1 MIFTGEH
8 WYFGLIQALLLITEI
23 VFGLTVAKSRPVLRK
38 ILLVAVAVW
47 FLGRKI
53 GEIMTNHEVPFDFS
67 AVAYFAVSFVVLFPT
82 RQTFFVGA
90 FCGFIAGSLYT
101 LSMIVVPEVHFSRA
115 GDYTVLNA
123 MFNHNM
129 LLFISFL
136 MSAEKKFSLRDVHWI
151 PLYIVAYFMYALLV
165 KDNFNITNVAT
176 TFQILD
182 GSIIKVLLPDFELRL
197 WYYILYYIFALTL
210 LSGFTAAV
218 YFISRNRTKP
228 SLWRVELTDPPK
240 IFDFGYR
247 FYDFGIL
254 KLKNP
259 KFKASYIY

>member
-1 MIFTGEH
+1 MIFTGAN

-67 AVAYFAVSFVVLFPT
+67 AVAYFAISFVVLFPT

-151 PLYIVAYFMYALLV
+151 PMYIIIYFMYALLV
-165 KDNFNITNVAT
+165 KDNFNITNITT

-182 GSIIKVLLPDFELRL
+182 GSIINVVFPDYDLNDG
-197 WYYILYYIFALTL
+197 YYIFYYIFAILLLT
-210 LSGFTAAV
+210 GFVTAV
-218 YFISRNRTKP
+218 YRINKFMHGTDRSRVIMNN
-228 SLWRVELTDPPK
+228 SDS
-240 IFDFGYR
+240 IFDFGYK
-247 FYDFGIL
+247 FYDNATIPIG
-254 KLKNP
+254 
-259 KFKASYIY
+259 

>member
-1 MIFTGEH
+1 MIFTGAN

-67 AVAYFAVSFVVLFPT
+67 AVAYFVVSFVVLFPT

-90 FCGFIAGSLYT
+90 FCSFIAGSLYT
-101 LSMIVVPEVHFSRA
+101 LSMVVVPEVHFSRA

-129 LLFISFL
+129 LLFCSFL
-136 MSAEKKFSLRDVHWI
+136 MSAEKQFSLKDVHWI
-151 PLYIVAYFMYALLV
+151 PMYIVIYFMYALLV
-165 KDNFNITNVAT
+165 KDNFTITNVTT

-182 GSIIKVLLPDFELRL
+182 GSIINVVFPDYDLNVG
-197 WYYILYYIFALTL
+197 YYIFYYIFAILLLT
-210 LSGFTAAV
+210 GFVTAV
-218 YFISRNRTKP
+218 YRINKFMHGTDRSRVIMNN
-228 SLWRVELTDPPK
+228 SDS
-240 IFDFGYR
+240 IFDFGYK
-247 FYDFGIL
+247 FYDNATIPIG
-254 KLKNP
+254 
-259 KFKASYIY
+259 

>member
-67 AVAYFAVSFVVLFPT
+67 AVAYFAISFVVLFPT

-129 LLFISFL
+129 LLFCSFL

-151 PLYIVAYFMYALLV
+151 PMYIVIYFMYALLV
-165 KDNFNITNVAT
+165 KDNFTITNVTT

-182 GSIIKVLLPDFELRL
+182 GSIINVVFPDYDLNVG
-197 WYYILYYIFALTL
+197 YYIFYYFFAILLLT
-210 LSGFTAAV
+210 GFVTAV
-218 YFISRNRTKP
+218 YRINKFMHGTDRSRVIMNN
-228 SLWRVELTDPPK
+228 SDS
-240 IFDFGYR
+240 IFDFGYK
-247 FYDFGIL
+247 FYDNATIPIG
-254 KLKNP
+254 
-259 KFKASYIY
+259 

>member
-67 AVAYFAVSFVVLFPT
+67 AVAYFAISFVVLFPT

-115 GDYTVLNA
+115 GDYTVVNA

-151 PLYIVAYFMYALLV
+151 PMYIIIYFMYALLV
-165 KDNFNITNVAT
+165 KDNFNITNVTT

-182 GSIIKVLLPDFELRL
+182 GSIINIVFPDYDLNVG
-197 WYYILYYIFALTL
+197 YYIFYYIFAILLLT
-210 LSGFTAAV
+210 GFVTAV
-218 YFISRNRTKP
+218 YRINKFMHGTDRSRVIMNN
-228 SLWRVELTDPPK
+228 SDS
-240 IFDFGYR
+240 IFDFGYK
-247 FYDFGIL
+247 FYDNATIPIG
-254 KLKNP
+254 
-259 KFKASYIY
+259 

>member
-1 MIFTGEH
+1 MIFTGAN

-67 AVAYFAVSFVVLFPT
+67 AVAYFAISFVVLFPT

-101 LSMIVVPEVHFSRA
+101 LSMIIVPEVHFSRA
-115 GDYTVLNA
+115 GNYTVVNA

-151 PLYIVAYFMYALLV
+151 PMYIVIYFMYALLV
-165 KDNFNITNVAT
+165 KDNFTITNVTT

-182 GSIIKVLLPDFELRL
+182 GSIINVVFPDYDLNVG
-197 WYYILYYIFALTL
+197 YYIFYYIFAILLLT
-210 LSGFTAAV
+210 GFVTAV
-218 YFISRNRTKP
+218 YRINKFMHGTDRSRVIMNN
-228 SLWRVELTDPPK
+228 SDS
-240 IFDFGYR
+240 IFDFGYK
-247 FYDFGIL
+247 FYDNATIPIG
-254 KLKNP
+254 
-259 KFKASYIY
+259 

>member
-1 MIFTGEH
+1 MIFTGAN

-67 AVAYFAVSFVVLFPT
+67 AVAYFVISFVVLFPT

-115 GDYTVLNA
+115 GDYTVVNA

-151 PLYIVAYFMYALLV
+151 PMYIIIYFMYALLV
-165 KDNFNITNVAT
+165 KDNFNITNVTT

-182 GSIIKVLLPDFELRL
+182 GSIINVVFPDYDLNVG
-197 WYYILYYIFALTL
+197 YYIFYYIFAVLLLT
-210 LSGFTAAV
+210 GFVTAV
-218 YFISRNRTKP
+218 YRINKFMHGTDRSRVIMNN
-228 SLWRVELTDPPK
+228 SDS
-240 IFDFGYR
+240 IFDFGYK
-247 FYDFGIL
+247 FYDNATIPIG
-254 KLKNP
+254 
-259 KFKASYIY
+259 

>member
-67 AVAYFAVSFVVLFPT
+67 AVAYFAISFVVLFPT

-101 LSMIVVPEVHFSRA
+101 LSMIIVPEVHFSRA
-115 GDYTVLNA
+115 GDYTVVNA

-151 PLYIVAYFMYALLV
+151 PMYIVIYFMYALLV
-165 KDNFNITNVAT
+165 KDNFTITNVTT

-182 GSIIKVLLPDFELRL
+182 GSIINVVFPDYDLNVG
-197 WYYILYYIFALTL
+197 YYIFYYIFAILLLT
-210 LSGFTAAV
+210 GFVTAV
-218 YFISRNRTKP
+218 YRINKFMHGTDRSRVIMNN
-228 SLWRVELTDPPK
+228 SDS
-240 IFDFGYR
+240 IFDFGYK
-247 FYDFGIL
+247 FYDNATIPIG
-254 KLKNP
+254 
-259 KFKASYIY
+259 

>member
-1 MIFTGEH
+1 MIFTGAN

-67 AVAYFAVSFVVLFPT
+67 AVAYFLVSFVVLVPT
-82 RQTFFVGA
+82 RQTFFLGS
-90 FCGFIAGSLYT
+90 FCGFMAGSLYT
-101 LSMIVVPEVHFSRA
+101 LSMIIVPEVHFSRA
-115 GDYTVLNA
+115 GDYTVVNA

-151 PLYIVAYFMYALLV
+151 PMYIIIYFMYALLV
-165 KDNFNITNVAT
+165 KDNFNITNVTT

-182 GSIIKVLLPDFELRL
+182 GSIINVVFPDYDLNVG
-197 WYYILYYIFALTL
+197 YYIFYYIFAILLLT
-210 LSGFTAAV
+210 GFVTAV
-218 YFISRNRTKP
+218 YRINKFMHGTDRSRVIMNN
-228 SLWRVELTDPPK
+228 SDS
-240 IFDFGYR
+240 IFDFGYK
-247 FYDFGIL
+247 FYDNATIPIG
-254 KLKNP
+254 
-259 KFKASYIY
+259 

>member
-1 MIFTGEH
+1 MIFTGAN

-101 LSMIVVPEVHFSRA
+101 LSMIIVPEVHFSRA

-151 PLYIVAYFMYALLV
+151 PMYIIIYFMYALLV
-165 KDNFNITNVAT
+165 KDNFTITNVTT

-182 GSIIKVLLPDFELRL
+182 GSIINVVFPDYDLNVG
-197 WYYILYYIFALTL
+197 YYIFYYIFAILLLT
-210 LSGFTAAV
+210 GFVTAV
-218 YFISRNRTKP
+218 YRINKFMHGTDRSRVIMNN
-228 SLWRVELTDPPK
+228 SDS
-240 IFDFGYR
+240 IFDFGYK
-247 FYDFGIL
+247 FYDNATIPIG
-254 KLKNP
+254 
-259 KFKASYIY
+259 

>member
-1 MIFTGEH
+1 MIFTGAN

-101 LSMIVVPEVHFSRA
+101 LSMIIVPEVHFSRA
-115 GDYTVLNA
+115 GDYTVVNA

-151 PLYIVAYFMYALLV
+151 PMYIIIYFMYALLV
-165 KDNFNITNVAT
+165 KDNFTITNVTT

-182 GSIIKVLLPDFELRL
+182 GSIINVVFPDYDLNVG
-197 WYYILYYIFALTL
+197 YYIFYYIFAILLLT
-210 LSGFTAAV
+210 GFVTAV
-218 YFISRNRTKP
+218 YRINKFMHGTDRSRVIMNN
-228 SLWRVELTDPPK
+228 SDS
-240 IFDFGYR
+240 IFDFGYK
-247 FYDFGIL
+247 FYDNATIPIG
-254 KLKNP
+254 
-259 KFKASYIY
+259 

>member
-1 MIFTGEH
+1 MIFTGAN

-67 AVAYFAVSFVVLFPT
+67 AVAYFAISFVVLFPT

-151 PLYIVAYFMYALLV
+151 PMYIIIYFMYALLV
-165 KDNFNITNVAT
+165 KDNFNITNITT

-182 GSIIKVLLPDFELRL
+182 GSIINVVFPDYDLNVG
-197 WYYILYYIFALTL
+197 YYIFYYIFAILLLT
-210 LSGFTAAV
+210 GFVTAV
-218 YFISRNRTKP
+218 YRINKFMHGTDRSRVIMNN
-228 SLWRVELTDPPK
+228 SDS
-240 IFDFGYR
+240 IFDFGYK
-247 FYDFGIL
+247 FYDNATIPIG
-254 KLKNP
+254 
-259 KFKASYIY
+259 

>member
-1 MIFTGEH
+1 MIFTGAN

-67 AVAYFAVSFVVLFPT
+67 AVAYFAISFVVLFPT

-101 LSMIVVPEVHFSRA
+101 LSMIIVPEVHFSRA

-151 PLYIVAYFMYALLV
+151 PMYIIIYFMYALLV
-165 KDNFNITNVAT
+165 KDNFTITNVTT

-182 GSIIKVLLPDFELRL
+182 GSIINVVFPDYDLNVG
-197 WYYILYYIFALTL
+197 YYIFYYIFAILLLT
-210 LSGFTAAV
+210 GFVTAV
-218 YFISRNRTKP
+218 YRINKFMHGTDRSRVIMNN
-228 SLWRVELTDPPK
+228 SDS
-240 IFDFGYR
+240 IFDFGYK
-247 FYDFGIL
+247 FYDNATIPIG
-254 KLKNP
+254 
-259 KFKASYIY
+259 

>member
-1 MIFTGEH
+1 MIFTGAN

-67 AVAYFAVSFVVLFPT
+67 AVAYFAISFVVLFPT

-101 LSMIVVPEVHFSRA
+101 LSMIIVPEVHFSRA
-115 GDYTVLNA
+115 GDYTVVNA

-151 PLYIVAYFMYALLV
+151 PMYIIIYFMYALLV
-165 KDNFNITNVAT
+165 KDNFTITNVTT

-182 GSIIKVLLPDFELRL
+182 GSIINVVFPDYDLNVG
-197 WYYILYYIFALTL
+197 YYIFYYIFAILLLT
-210 LSGFTAAV
+210 GFVTAV
-218 YFISRNRTKP
+218 YRINKFMHGTDRSRVIMNN
-228 SLWRVELTDPPK
+228 SDS
-240 IFDFGYR
+240 IFDFGYK
-247 FYDFGIL
+247 FYDNATIPIG
-254 KLKNP
+254 
-259 KFKASYIY
+259 

>member
-1 MIFTGEH
+1 MIFTGAN

-101 LSMIVVPEVHFSRA
+101 LSMIIVPEVHFSRA
-115 GDYTVLNA
+115 GDYTVVNA

-151 PLYIVAYFMYALLV
+151 PMYIIIYFMYALLV
-165 KDNFNITNVAT
+165 KDNFNITNVTT

-182 GSIIKVLLPDFELRL
+182 GSIINVVFPDYDLNVG
-197 WYYILYYIFALTL
+197 YYIFYYIFAILLLT
-210 LSGFTAAV
+210 GFVTAV
-218 YFISRNRTKP
+218 YRINKFMHGTDRSRVIMNN
-228 SLWRVELTDPPK
+228 SDS
-240 IFDFGYR
+240 IFDFGYK
-247 FYDFGIL
+247 FYDNATIPIG
-254 KLKNP
+254 
-259 KFKASYIY
+259 

>member
-1 MIFTGEH
+1 MIFTGAN

-151 PLYIVAYFMYALLV
+151 PMYIVIYFMYALLV
-165 KDNFNITNVAT
+165 KDNFTITNVTT

-182 GSIIKVLLPDFELRL
+182 GSIINVVFPDYDLNVG
-197 WYYILYYIFALTL
+197 YYIFYYIFAILLLT
-210 LSGFTAAV
+210 GFVTAV
-218 YFISRNRTKP
+218 YRINKFMHGTDRSRVIMNN
-228 SLWRVELTDPPK
+228 SDS
-240 IFDFGYR
+240 IFDFGYK
-247 FYDFGIL
+247 FYDNATIPIG
-254 KLKNP
+254 
-259 KFKASYIY
+259 

>member
-1 MIFTGEH
+1 MIFTGAN

-151 PLYIVAYFMYALLV
+151 PMYIIIYFMYALLV
-165 KDNFNITNVAT
+165 KDNFTITNVTT

-182 GSIIKVLLPDFELRL
+182 GSIINVVFPDYDLNVG
-197 WYYILYYIFALTL
+197 YYIFYYIFAILLLT
-210 LSGFTAAV
+210 GFVTAV
-218 YFISRNRTKP
+218 YRINKFMHGTDRSRVIMNN
-228 SLWRVELTDPPK
+228 SDS
-240 IFDFGYR
+240 IFDFGYK
-247 FYDFGIL
+247 FYDNATIPIG
-254 KLKNP
+254 
-259 KFKASYIY
+259 

>member
-1 MIFTGEH
+1 MIFTGAN

-67 AVAYFAVSFVVLFPT
+67 AVAYFAISFVVLFPT

-101 LSMIVVPEVHFSRA
+101 LSMIIVPEVHFSRA
-115 GDYTVLNA
+115 GDYTVVNA

-151 PLYIVAYFMYALLV
+151 PMYIVIYFMYALLV
-165 KDNFNITNVAT
+165 KDNFTITNVTT

-182 GSIIKVLLPDFELRL
+182 GGIINVVFPDYELNVG
-197 WYYILYYIFALTL
+197 YYIFYYIFAILLLT
-210 LSGFTAAV
+210 GFVTAV
-218 YFISRNRTKP
+218 YRINKFMHGTDRSRVIMNN
-228 SLWRVELTDPPK
+228 SDS
-240 IFDFGYR
+240 IFDFGYK
-247 FYDFGIL
+247 FYDNATIPIG
-254 KLKNP
+254 
-259 KFKASYIY
+259 

>member
-151 PLYIVAYFMYALLV
+151 PMYIIIYFMYALLV
-165 KDNFNITNVAT
+165 KDNFNITNITT

-182 GSIIKVLLPDFELRL
+182 GSIINVVFPDFIPGIA
-197 WYYILYYIFALTL
+197 YYIFYYIFAILLLT
-210 LSGFTAAV
+210 GFVTAV
-218 YFISRNRTKP
+218 YRINKFMHGTDRSRVIMNN
-228 SLWRVELTDPPK
+228 SDS
-240 IFDFGYR
+240 IFDFGYK
-247 FYDFGIL
+247 FYDNATIPIG
-254 KLKNP
+254 
-259 KFKASYIY
+259 

>member
-1 MIFTGEH
+1 MIFTGAN

-67 AVAYFAVSFVVLFPT
+67 AVAYFAISFVVLFPT

-115 GDYTVLNA
+115 GDYTVVNA

-151 PLYIVAYFMYALLV
+151 PMYIVIYFMYALLV
-165 KDNFNITNVAT
+165 KDNFNITNVTT

-182 GSIIKVLLPDFELRL
+182 GSIINVVFPDYDLNVG
-197 WYYILYYIFALTL
+197 YYIFYYIFAILLLT
-210 LSGFTAAV
+210 GFVTAV
-218 YFISRNRTKP
+218 YRINKFMHGTDRSRVIMNN
-228 SLWRVELTDPPK
+228 SDS
-240 IFDFGYR
+240 IFDFGYK
-247 FYDFGIL
+247 FYDNATIPIG
-254 KLKNP
+254 
-259 KFKASYIY
+259 

>member
-1 MIFTGEH
+1 MIFTGAN

-129 LLFISFL
+129 LLFCSFL
-136 MSAEKKFSLRDVHWI
+136 MSAEKQFSLKDVHWI
-151 PLYIVAYFMYALLV
+151 PMYIIIYFMYALLV
-165 KDNFNITNVAT
+165 KDNFTITNVTT

-182 GSIIKVLLPDFELRL
+182 GSIINVVFPDYDLNVG
-197 WYYILYYIFALTL
+197 YYIFYYIFAILLLT
-210 LSGFTAAV
+210 GFVTAV
-218 YFISRNRTKP
+218 YRINKFMHGTDRSRVIMNN
-228 SLWRVELTDPPK
+228 SDS
-240 IFDFGYR
+240 IFDFGYK
-247 FYDFGIL
+247 FYDNATIPIG
-254 KLKNP
+254 
-259 KFKASYIY
+259 

>member
-151 PLYIVAYFMYALLV
+151 PMYIIIYFMYALLV
-165 KDNFNITNVAT
+165 KDNFNITNITT

-182 GSIIKVLLPDFELRL
+182 GSIINVVFPDYDLNVG
-197 WYYILYYIFALTL
+197 YYIFYYIFAILLLT
-210 LSGFTAAV
+210 GFVTAV
-218 YFISRNRTKP
+218 YRINKFIHVTDRSRVIMNN
-228 SLWRVELTDPPK
+228 SDS
-240 IFDFGYR
+240 IFDFGYK
-247 FYDFGIL
+247 FYDNATIPIG
-254 KLKNP
+254 
-259 KFKASYIY
+259 

>member
-1 MIFTGEH
+1 MIFTGAN

-67 AVAYFAVSFVVLFPT
+67 AVAYFAISFVVLFPT

-151 PLYIVAYFMYALLV
+151 PMYIVIYFMYALLV
-165 KDNFNITNVAT
+165 KDNFNITNITT

-182 GSIIKVLLPDFELRL
+182 GSIINVVFPDYDLNVG
-197 WYYILYYIFALTL
+197 YYIFYYIFAILLLT
-210 LSGFTAAV
+210 GFVTAV
-218 YFISRNRTKP
+218 YRINKFMHVTDRSRVIMNN
-228 SLWRVELTDPPK
+228 SDS
-240 IFDFGYR
+240 IFDFGYK
-247 FYDFGIL
+247 FYDNATIPIG
-254 KLKNP
+254 
-259 KFKASYIY
+259 

>member
-1 MIFTGEH
+1 MIFTGAN

-67 AVAYFAVSFVVLFPT
+67 AVAYFAISFVVLFPT
-82 RQTFFVGA
+82 RQTFFVGS

-101 LSMIVVPEVHFSRA
+101 LSMIIVPEVHFSRA
-115 GDYTVLNA
+115 GDYTVVNA

-151 PLYIVAYFMYALLV
+151 PMYIIIYFMYALLV
-165 KDNFNITNVAT
+165 KDNFTITNVTT

-182 GSIIKVLLPDFELRL
+182 GSIINVVFPDYDLNVG
-197 WYYILYYIFALTL
+197 YYIFYYIFAILLLT
-210 LSGFTAAV
+210 GFVTAV
-218 YFISRNRTKP
+218 YRINKFMHGTDRSRVIMNN
-228 SLWRVELTDPPK
+228 SDS
-240 IFDFGYR
+240 IFDFGYK
-247 FYDFGIL
+247 FYDNATIPIG
-254 KLKNP
+254 
-259 KFKASYIY
+259 

>member
-1 MIFTGEH
+1 MIFTGAN

-67 AVAYFAVSFVVLFPT
+67 AVAYFAISFVVLFPT

-151 PLYIVAYFMYALLV
+151 PMYIIIYFMYALLV
-165 KDNFNITNVAT
+165 KDNFNITNITT

-182 GSIIKVLLPDFELRL
+182 GSIINVVFPDYDLNVG
-197 WYYILYYIFALTL
+197 YYIFYYIFAILLLT
-210 LSGFTAAV
+210 GFVTAV
-218 YFISRNRTKP
+218 YRINKFIHGTDRSRVIMNN
-228 SLWRVELTDPPK
+228 SDS
-240 IFDFGYR
+240 IFDFGYK
-247 FYDFGIL
+247 FYDNATIPIG
-254 KLKNP
+254 
-259 KFKASYIY
+259 

>member
-1 MIFTGEH
+1 MIFTGAN

-67 AVAYFAVSFVVLFPT
+67 AVAYFAISFVVLFPT

-115 GDYTVLNA
+115 GDYTVVNA

-151 PLYIVAYFMYALLV
+151 PMYIVIYFMYALLV
-165 KDNFNITNVAT
+165 KDNFTITNVTT

-182 GSIIKVLLPDFELRL
+182 GSIINVVFPDYDLNVG
-197 WYYILYYIFALTL
+197 YYIFYYIFAILLLT
-210 LSGFTAAV
+210 GFVTAV
-218 YFISRNRTKP
+218 YRINKFMHGTDRSRVIMNN
-228 SLWRVELTDPPK
+228 SDS
-240 IFDFGYR
+240 IFDFGYK
-247 FYDFGIL
+247 FYDNATIPIG
-254 KLKNP
+254 
-259 KFKASYIY
+259 

>member
-1 MIFTGEH
+1 MIFTGAN

-129 LLFISFL
+129 LLFCSFL
-136 MSAEKKFSLRDVHWI
+136 MSAEKQFSLKDVHWI
-151 PLYIVAYFMYALLV
+151 PMYIVIYFMYALLV
-165 KDNFNITNVAT
+165 KDNFTITNVTT

-182 GSIIKVLLPDFELRL
+182 GSIINVVFTDYDLNVG
-197 WYYILYYIFALTL
+197 YYIFYYIFAILLLT
-210 LSGFTAAV
+210 GFVTAV
-218 YFISRNRTKP
+218 YRINKFMHGTDRSRVIMNN
-228 SLWRVELTDPPK
+228 SDS
-240 IFDFGYR
+240 IFDFGYK
-247 FYDFGIL
+247 FYDNATIPIG
-254 KLKNP
+254 
-259 KFKASYIY
+259 

>member
-67 AVAYFAVSFVVLFPT
+67 AVAYFAISFVVLFPT

-151 PLYIVAYFMYALLV
+151 PMYIIIYFMYALLV
-165 KDNFNITNVAT
+165 KDNFNITNITT

-182 GSIIKVLLPDFELRL
+182 GSIINVVFPDYDLNVG
-197 WYYILYYIFALTL
+197 YYIFYYIFAILLLT
-210 LSGFTAAV
+210 GFVTAV
-218 YFISRNRTKP
+218 YRINKFIHGTDRSRVIMNN
-228 SLWRVELTDPPK
+228 SDS
-240 IFDFGYR
+240 IFDFGYK
-247 FYDFGIL
+247 FYDNATIPIG
-254 KLKNP
+254 
-259 KFKASYIY
+259 

>member
-1 MIFTGEH
+1 MIFTGAN

-67 AVAYFAVSFVVLFPT
+67 AVAYFAISFVVLFPT

-115 GDYTVLNA
+115 GDYTVVNA

-151 PLYIVAYFMYALLV
+151 PMYIVIYFMYALLV
-165 KDNFNITNVAT
+165 KDKFTITNVTT

-182 GSIIKVLLPDFELRL
+182 GSIINVVFPDYDLNVG
-197 WYYILYYIFALTL
+197 YYIFYYIFAILLLT
-210 LSGFTAAV
+210 GFVTAV
-218 YFISRNRTKP
+218 YRINKFMHGTDRSRVIMNN
-228 SLWRVELTDPPK
+228 SDS
-240 IFDFGYR
+240 IFDFGYK
-247 FYDFGIL
+247 FYDNATIPIG
-254 KLKNP
+254 
-259 KFKASYIY
+259 

>member
-151 PLYIVAYFMYALLV
+151 PMYIIIYFMYALLV
-165 KDNFNITNVAT
+165 KDNFNITNITT

-182 GSIIKVLLPDFELRL
+182 GSIINVVFPDYDLNVG
-197 WYYILYYIFALTL
+197 YYIFYYIFAILLLT
-210 LSGFTAAV
+210 GFVTAV
-218 YFISRNRTKP
+218 YRINKFIHGTDRSRVIMNN
-228 SLWRVELTDPPK
+228 SDS
-240 IFDFGYR
+240 IFDFGYK
-247 FYDFGIL
+247 FYDNATIPIG
-254 KLKNP
+254 
-259 KFKASYIY
+259 

>member
-1 MIFTGEH
+1 MIFTGAN

-67 AVAYFAVSFVVLFPT
+67 AVAYFVISFVVLFPT

-151 PLYIVAYFMYALLV
+151 PMYIVIYFMYALLV
-165 KDNFNITNVAT
+165 KDNFTITNVTT

-182 GSIIKVLLPDFELRL
+182 GSIINVVFPDYDLNVG
-197 WYYILYYIFALTL
+197 YYIFYYIFAILLLT
-210 LSGFTAAV
+210 GFVTAV
-218 YFISRNRTKP
+218 YRINKFMHGTDRSRVIMNN
-228 SLWRVELTDPPK
+228 SDS
-240 IFDFGYR
+240 IFDFGYK
-247 FYDFGIL
+247 FYDNATIPIG
-254 KLKNP
+254 
-259 KFKASYIY
+259 

>member
-1 MIFTGEH
+1 M
-8 WYFGLIQALLLITEI
+8 IQALLLITEI

-67 AVAYFAVSFVVLFPT
+67 AVAYFAISFVVLFPT

-115 GDYTVLNA
+115 GDYTVVNA

-151 PLYIVAYFMYALLV
+151 PMYIIIYFMYALLV
-165 KDNFNITNVAT
+165 KDNFNITNVTT

-182 GSIIKVLLPDFELRL
+182 GSIINVVFPDYDLNVG
-197 WYYILYYIFALTL
+197 YYIFYYIFAVLLLT
-210 LSGFTAAV
+210 GFVTAV
-218 YFISRNRTKP
+218 YRINKFMHGTDRSRVIMNN
-228 SLWRVELTDPPK
+228 SDS
-240 IFDFGYR
+240 IFDFGYK
-247 FYDFGIL
+247 FYDNATIPIG
-254 KLKNP
+254 
-259 KFKASYIY
+259 

>member
-1 MIFTGEH
+1 MIFTGAN

-23 VFGLTVAKSRPVLRK
+23 VFGLTVAKSRPILRK

-67 AVAYFAVSFVVLFPT
+67 AVAYFAISFVVLFPT

-115 GDYTVLNA
+115 GDYTVVNA

-151 PLYIVAYFMYALLV
+151 PMYIIIYFMYALLV
-165 KDNFNITNVAT
+165 KDNFTITNVTT

-182 GSIIKVLLPDFELRL
+182 GSIINVVFPDYDLNVG
-197 WYYILYYIFALTL
+197 YYIFYYIFAILLLT
-210 LSGFTAAV
+210 GFVTAV
-218 YFISRNRTKP
+218 YRINKFMHGTDRSRVIMNN
-228 SLWRVELTDPPK
+228 SDS
-240 IFDFGYR
+240 IFDFGYK
-247 FYDFGIL
+247 FYDNATIPIG
-254 KLKNP
+254 
-259 KFKASYIY
+259 

>member
-1 MIFTGEH
+1 MIFTGAN

-67 AVAYFAVSFVVLFPT
+67 AVAYFAISFVVLFPT

-151 PLYIVAYFMYALLV
+151 PMYIIIYFMYALLV
-165 KDNFNITNVAT
+165 KDNFTITNVTT

-182 GSIIKVLLPDFELRL
+182 GSIINVVFPDYDLNVG
-197 WYYILYYIFALTL
+197 YYIFYYIFAILLLT
-210 LSGFTAAV
+210 GFVTAV
-218 YFISRNRTKP
+218 YRINKFMHGTDRSRVIMNN
-228 SLWRVELTDPPK
+228 SDS
-240 IFDFGYR
+240 IFDFGYK
-247 FYDFGIL
+247 FYDNATIPIG
-254 KLKNP
+254 
-259 KFKASYIY
+259 

>member
-1 MIFTGEH
+1 MIFTGAN

-67 AVAYFAVSFVVLFPT
+67 AVAYFAISFVVLFPT

-101 LSMIVVPEVHFSRA
+101 LSMIVVPEVHFSSA

-151 PLYIVAYFMYALLV
+151 PMYIIIYFMYALLV
-165 KDNFNITNVAT
+165 KDNFTITNVTT

-182 GSIIKVLLPDFELRL
+182 GSIINVVFPDYDLNVG
-197 WYYILYYIFALTL
+197 YYIFYYIFAILLLT
-210 LSGFTAAV
+210 GFVTAV
-218 YFISRNRTKP
+218 YRINKFMHGTDRSRVIMNN
-228 SLWRVELTDPPK
+228 SDS
-240 IFDFGYR
+240 IFDFGYK
-247 FYDFGIL
+247 FYDNATIPIG
-254 KLKNP
+254 
-259 KFKASYIY
+259 

>member
-1 MIFTGEH
+1 MIFTGAN

-151 PLYIVAYFMYALLV
+151 PMYIIIYFMYALLV
-165 KDNFNITNVAT
+165 KDNFTITNVTT

-182 GSIIKVLLPDFELRL
+182 GSIINVVFPDYDLNVG
-197 WYYILYYIFALTL
+197 YYIFYYIFAILLLT
-210 LSGFTAAV
+210 GFVTAV
-218 YFISRNRTKP
+218 YRINKFMHGTDRSRVIMNN
-228 SLWRVELTDPPK
+228 SDS
-240 IFDFGYR
+240 IFDFGYK
-247 FYDFGIL
+247 FYNNATIPIG
-254 KLKNP
+254 
-259 KFKASYIY
+259 